1 MRNGWLWSSRPG
13 RPALAALA
21 LFALLVGCSPAT
33 PQASPPA
40 PSSPPSGGAPVAPPT
55 TSASADPIRIG
66 VPLDLTG
73 GSAALGQS
81 EQAGIEVAL
90 KQLNG
95 RIAGRPVELI
105 VVDTETV
112 PESGLRAT
120 RRLVERDKVD
130 LLIGYLLTPTAYAV
144 RDFIHQSRIPTV
156 MATAASG
163 LSREN
168 KSPYIW
174 RMTPS
179 NFQQGYEPGAKYLQ
193 DKLGYKRIIFWGADY
208 AAPHEIHRAA
218 EAVYGANVVKAVW
231 SPLNT
236 TDYSPYLSTIR
247 PGDADAV
254 AAAVFGADGVRLV
267 DQYYNAGLRMPLFGF
282 GSFTS
287 EDVLAGFPLQA
298 VEGVQ
303 SSYSYCASLDN
314 APNKEFVSLFR
325 ERTGDIPGDYAYSAY
340 LALQMMARAIEMTN
354 GDVSDPAKIIDALGK
369 VTLENTPTGKQSFDA
384 NQGWVTDFFWRT
396 VEVVNGK
403 AVNRCG
409 DRIPQVIDPV
419 REFPTVSGR

>member
-1 MRNGWLWSSRPG
+1 
-13 RPALAALA
+13 
-21 LFALLVGCSPAT
+21 
-33 PQASPPA
+33 
-40 PSSPPSGGAPVAPPT
+40 
-55 TSASADPIRIG
+55 
-66 VPLDLTG
+66 
-73 GSAALGQS
+73 
-81 EQAGIEVAL
+81 VAL

-95 RIAGRPVELI
+95 RIAGRPVELT
-105 VVDTETV
+105 VLDTESV

-218 EAVYGANVVKAVW
+218 EAVYGANVAKAVW

-254 AAAVFGADGVRLV
+254 AAAVFGADAVRLV

-287 EDVLAGFPLQA
+287 EDVLAGFPLPA
-298 VEGVQ
+298 IEGVQ

-314 APNKEFVSLFR
+314 APNKEFVSLYR
-325 ERTGDIPGDYAYSAY
+325 ERTGDLPGDYVYSAY
-340 LALQMMARAIEMTN
+340 LALQMMARAVEMTN
-354 GDVSDPAKIIDALGK
+354 GDVSDPAKIIDALAK

-409 DRIPQVIDPV
+409 DRIPQVIDPI
-419 REFPTVSGR
+419 REFPTASGR